1 MKETSYLAL
10 PCLSTQNSWRHL
22 EEQDFVIWMQY
33 GEFKV
38 SPVSLVSADLH
49 LSQRAEQGRS
59 IQMSLPSFLTA
70 AQAHPTPTSP
80 LHLTDFKAVKSTAKL
95 SRIISA
101 ILCCSRSVGQRSAL
115 RNAPQ
120 RLSVYFI
127 SQDRVSG
134 TRSLLT
140 SLGLKNKC
148 RDLLS
153 LPPQCW
159 GSKWK
164 SSGVLRMKSGPQE
177 GIVST
182 LQTELPPQ
190 LPFLSL

>member
-10 PCLSTQNSWRHL
+10 PCLSTQNSWCHL
-22 EEQDFVIWMQY
+22 EEQGFVIWMQY

-70 AQAHPTPTSP
+70 AQAHPTPTFP
-80 LHLTDFKAVKSTAKL
+80 LHLTDFKVVRSTAKL
-95 SRIISA
+95 PCIISA

-140 SLGLKNKC
+140 SLGLNKC
-148 RDLLS
+148 RHLAVSASPMLG
-153 LPPQCW
+153 LQMEVIW
-159 GSKWK
+159 GSEDEVR
-164 SSGVLRMKSGPQE
+164 SSGGYNEHL
-177 GIVST
+177 T
-182 LQTELPPQ
+182 D
-190 LPFLSL
+190 